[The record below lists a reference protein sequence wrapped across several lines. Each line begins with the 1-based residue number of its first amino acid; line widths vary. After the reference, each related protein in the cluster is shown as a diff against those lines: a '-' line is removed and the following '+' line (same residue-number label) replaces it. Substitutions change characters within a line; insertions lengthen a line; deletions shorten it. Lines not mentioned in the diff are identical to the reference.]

1 MSVNH
6 FTTYVLCAIEL
17 LGGGTTLQKTV
28 FYCKVQN

>member
-17 LGGGTTLQKTV
+17 LGGGTTLQK
-28 FYCKVQN
+28 KGLLL